1 VVNRKG
7 SQQKGFVRANNKHT
21 PCMPADEIFTAI
33 YQTVE
38 CSIFNTTPQCCQ
50 QKQQHNCSLMHFY
63 WIQWAANGGSINVIN

>member
-38 CSIFNTTPQCCQ
+38 CSIFNTTR
-50 QKQQHNCSLMHFY
+50 
-63 WIQWAANGGSINVIN
+63 